1 MVTHPTSFTC
11 IPPCF
16 LQPNRDSKKKELE
29 KTIWRMNSQQKR
41 RWEMMLSHTCTF
53 TLITCSDKAD
63 IYRLLGTNKSLGNW
77 QKSGTKEIFL
87 LVTNIAAK
95 HRDEKT
101 PNGLLFLFIDWT
113 KCPTL
118 SNLPLP
124 FSVCL
129 FSSLCSRVVQLERGR
144 GGMQKTRSG
153 GK

>member
-1 MVTHPTSFTC
+1 
-11 IPPCF
+11 
-16 LQPNRDSKKKELE
+16 
-29 KTIWRMNSQQKR
+29 MNSQQKK

-113 KCPTL
+113 KCPTF

-129 FSSLCSRVVQLERGR
+129 FFLSLQQSGAAGEGEGR
-144 GGMQKTRSG
+144 DAENEIRRKMKECCRQNN
-153 GK
+153 